1 MWYFIMIYDIDYIFI
16 SKNVVLRLNWF
27 NNWKLRMKMEWKRFG
42 IHLKMILSSTKYY
55 NIEDKDIFR
64 RINKRRSHF
73 TENINYL

>member
-1 MWYFIMIYDIDYIFI
+1 
-16 SKNVVLRLNWF
+16 
-27 NNWKLRMKMEWKRFG
+27 MEWKRFG